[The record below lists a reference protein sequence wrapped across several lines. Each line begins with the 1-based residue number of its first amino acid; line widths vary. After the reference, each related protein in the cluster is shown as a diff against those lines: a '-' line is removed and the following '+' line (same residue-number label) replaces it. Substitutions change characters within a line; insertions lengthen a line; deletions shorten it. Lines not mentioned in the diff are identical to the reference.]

1 MVSRAL
7 CTRSSAVGW
16 SGGDLLTDTAG
27 GTANVATQTAS
38 PIVKC
43 ALPTGT
49 VLPLQMLMW
58 WQV

>member
-1 MVSRAL
+1 MLRAH
-7 CTRSSAVGW
+7 CTRSGTVGW

-27 GTANVATQTAS
+27 GTANAATQAAS

-49 VLPLQMLMW
+49 VLSLQVLMG